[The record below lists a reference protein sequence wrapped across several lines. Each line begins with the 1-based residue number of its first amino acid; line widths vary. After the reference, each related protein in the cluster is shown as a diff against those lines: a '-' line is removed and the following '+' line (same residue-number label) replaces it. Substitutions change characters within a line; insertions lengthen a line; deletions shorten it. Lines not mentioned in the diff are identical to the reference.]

1 MYNRIYQIC
10 TQSAKVKNLLIL
22 LLGYLFLTLVVLQ
35 WAVTTL
41 IKDTS
46 LFQMIDWHLNYSVEQ
61 VYVLLKSYGSES
73 REWYALI
80 ELTLNSIIPFI
91 YAFLFAFAIILVCRK
106 LQVKEQVI
114 KNLLLIPFAALV
126 ADLLENTCILLLLT
140 NYPYKLTLIAKTA
153 NILTYTKW
161 ILIMINAALAVMGS
175 LLISFRYIRF
185 RFIPKSISQ

>member
-1 MYNRIYQIC
+1 
-10 TQSAKVKNLLIL
+10 LIL

-73 REWYALI
+73 REWYTLI

-161 ILIMINAALAVMGS
+161 ILIMINAALACNGKPADQFP
-175 LLISFRYIRF
+175 LHQIQIYT
-185 RFIPKSISQ
+185 

>member
-61 VYVLLKSYGSES
+61 VYILLKSYGSES
-73 REWYALI
+73 REWYTLI